1 MRDHEV
7 AELLDRAVA
16 AVELPAGFT
25 TRVVAGSRHRRR
37 RRLLLGGGAL
47 VVLVALATPLVTA
60 NRPAGRGSGAG
71 TSVVDPRVEPGVLAG
86 IVGADGTP
94 ATAERVVAVGRA
106 GTETLVVLRRSAR
119 AEGSTAGGQAAE
131 VWIAPDGGD
140 PRRALD
146 YLSYDQACLDGDQV
160 CAEVRSTGGGLGL
173 AIAYRA
179 GDRLVVLAQAPEGR
193 TIEVVAD
200 GVRKP
205 VGAAPHGAV
214 VEVVA
219 DEPYDDVQVWATM
232 ADGRR
237 YRIVWAPGAVLTG

>member
-16 AVELPAGFT
+16 DVELPAGFT
-25 TRVVAGSRHRRR
+25 TRVVAGSRNRRR

-47 VVLVALATPLVTA
+47 AVLVALATPLVPA
-60 NRPAGRGSGAG
+60 NRPAGRG

-106 GTETLVVLRRSAR
+106 GTETLVVLRRGAR
-119 AEGSTAGGQAAE
+119 AEESTAGGQAAE

-146 YLSYDQACLDGDQV
+146 YLSYDLGCLDGDQV

-173 AIAYRA
+173 AVAYRS
-179 GDRLVVLAQAPEGR
+179 GDRFVVLAQAPEGR

-200 GVRKP
+200 GVRHP

-219 DEPYDDVQVWATM
+219 DEPYDDVQVWATV

-237 YRIVWAPGAVLTG
+237 YRIVWEPGAVLTG